1 MLSLQEQKL
10 KNELLCLNTLGKSI
24 INMSKVLDQL
34 NPEDQ
39 TDYAREILNLTQL
52 YLRYVKE
59 VEKIVNDLREEEK
72 TQNLPASLKIKRIQK
87 ELAKFNHHLPYLYH

>member
-1 MLSLQEQKL
+1 
-10 KNELLCLNTLGKSI
+10 
-24 INMSKVLDQL
+24 MSKVLDQL

-39 TDYAREILNLTQL
+39 TDYAREILTLTQL

-87 ELAKFNHHLPYLYH
+87 ELAKFNHHPLSLYH